1 MSCLILIHFFFT
13 RHNKQTLLMINIIFF
28 TFFHE
33 IQKGEWMK
41 RDFNNHLSSY
51 RTIVSPSNTFLSQES
66 LKTVIRD
73 TDIAFLLSV
82 KIIIIITIFFLS
94 HTRNSVQYIHNRV
107 QNTRKMQFFTVSV
120 TQHTLQWK
128 SKITLI
134 FISRRD

>member
-1 MSCLILIHFFFT
+1 
-13 RHNKQTLLMINIIFF
+13 
-28 TFFHE
+28 
-33 IQKGEWMK
+33 MK

-120 TQHTLQWK
+120 TQHTLQ
-128 SKITLI
+128 
-134 FISRRD
+134 